1 MPSSSQPRKNY
12 ISNNNLSVQF
22 AADTAG
28 SQRDLNTSQ
37 QGKDS
42 KKESGRSQEAI
53 QSGAWRMRENI
64 EMERSINRK
73 LIRQND
79 LNVRVGSLV
88 QDSNQTMNIHKKFKQ
103 FVGYR
108 DGSVNR
114 HKS

>member
-12 ISNNNLSVQF
+12 TNNNLSVQF
-22 AADTAG
+22 AADTIG

-73 LIRQND
+73 LKR
-79 LNVRVGSLV
+79 
-88 QDSNQTMNIHKKFKQ
+88 
-103 FVGYR
+103 
-108 DGSVNR
+108 
-114 HKS
+114 